1 MRYTIKSREL
11 DKKMICDKCGTENDN
26 LRTIC
31 VNCGE
36 PLSAD
41 FFSCPDC
48 GKILKKGTDVCLRC
62 GAKIYDLDEKAK
74 KNKKVITTN
83 KFVATAPLSLTIN
96 ILLFLLSLSFL
107 VAYYLLYYGQLLRTS
122 FNIVGLIIAITV
134 TLASLLIRA
143 FINRNSKSM
152 VLEKKI
158 SLLKSTT
165 CVAFISNIYVFLF
178 VILPSFITAHDNIF
192 FFIYFI
198 FYTVGLTF
206 SAICLPIFLSKSK
219 IRTR

>member
-1 MRYTIKSREL
+1 
-11 DKKMICDKCGTENDN
+11 MICEKCGTENDN

-36 PLSAD
+36 PLTEE

-48 GKILKKGTDVCLRC
+48 GKILKRGTDICLRC
-62 GAKIYDLDEKAK
+62 GAKIYDYDDKTK
-74 KNKKVITTN
+74 KSKKIVTTN
-83 KFVATAPLSLTIN
+83 KFVATVPLSLPIN
-96 ILLFLLSLSFL
+96 LVLFLLSLSFL
-107 VAYYLLYYGQLLRTS
+107 VAYLLLYYGQLMRTS
-122 FNIVGLIIAITV
+122 FNIVGLIIAISA
-134 TLASLLIRA
+134 TLFSFMIRL
-143 FINRNSKSM
+143 FINKNSKSI

-165 CVAFISNIYVFLF
+165 CVALISNLYVFLF
-178 VILPSFITAHDNIF
+178 VILPSFITYYHSNIF

-198 FYTVGLTF
+198 FYTIGLTF
-206 SAICLPIFLSKSK
+206 SAICLPIFLSKSR